1 MVNTDLSSMQALQSS
16 LGVLEEHCNLVVGGG
31 EATEE
36 RPTMQY
42 VEKKSFRASTCN
54 VSLVPLNA
62 ISHLVYIQ
70 RVFSDQT

>member
-1 MVNTDLSSMQALQSS
+1 MQALQSS

-42 VEKKSFRASTCN
+42 VESFRASTCN
-54 VSLVPLNA
+54 VSLVSLNA
-62 ISHLVYIQ
+62 TCHLVYIQ